1 MENRF
6 PHLRVVTASN
16 RTLGYPAATLLEV
29 DSMHDRRSALA
40 CAVLVVGIA
49 LLYAPSLAN
58 DFVYDDHEVIEV
70 QPRPAGIADLARVF
84 AEPHFRGLPYYRPV
98 VRASLLAQKAV
109 HGDRPA
115 LFHLGNALL
124 AGVAAAAAFALL
136 WAPRLGVGMAPA
148 WWAAAIFAAH
158 PVASSA
164 VYPIASG
171 RETLLPAVLILAAV
185 AAWVRAHRRV
195 ALACLAASLFAK
207 EQAAVVPLLFV
218 LADVCGVATG
228 APRRRVSQARAWIER
243 YAGVVA
249 VTLAYV
255 AIRQQVLGATHY
267 DVAVLEDPAG
277 PLRSLL
283 FGLQVALA
291 PFAQLHYEPEF
302 ALWFSPARIAIAA
315 AILAALGALARVA
328 GAPPM
333 RVALFWAGWFV
344 IAQLPTANLL
354 QQEAPFDERYA
365 FLALLAFPA
374 FAATS
379 ATALWSRPRAR
390 VAAIAI
396 GAMIAVLLAIVT
408 LGRSAAFRDDAAFA
422 AQWLRTNPASPEA
435 HHLLAVLAAQEGRLD
450 AAVTHYRGALRAAPD
465 SPDLH
470 VNIGVALALLGRDA
484 EARRELEEA
493 LRIDPGHPEAHATL
507 GTLLARAGRLDE
519 AVAHHREAVLAA
531 PRFAVAHQNLG
542 VALARLGRYAE
553 AEAEF
558 REALRLDPGSQE
570 TARNLAA
577 ALRAQGRAGEAD
589 TMLRAGSLTE

>member
-1 MENRF
+1 
-6 PHLRVVTASN
+6 
-16 RTLGYPAATLLEV
+16 
-29 DSMHDRRSALA
+29 MHDRRSALA
-40 CAVLVVGIA
+40 CAALGVAIA

-70 QPRPAGIADLARVF
+70 QPRPTGIADLTRVF

-98 VRASLLAQKAV
+98 VRASLLAQKTL
-109 HGDRPA
+109 HGNRPA

-124 AGVAAAAAFALL
+124 AGVAAAAAFVLL
-136 WAPRLGVGMAPA
+136 RAPRLGVDVAPA
-148 WWAAAIFAAH
+148 CWAAAIFAAH

-171 RETLLPAVLILAAV
+171 RETLLPAVLILSAV
-185 AAWVRAHRRV
+185 AAWLRAHRGV
-195 ALACLAASLFAK
+195 ALGCFAASLFAK

-218 LADVCGVATG
+218 LADLCGVAAG
-228 APRRRVSQARAWIER
+228 APPLRVAQIRAWIQR

-255 AIRQQVLGATHY
+255 AVRQRVLGATHY
-267 DVAVLEDPAG
+267 DLAVLDDPAG

-283 FGLQVALA
+283 FGVQVALA

-302 ALWFSPARIAIAA
+302 AVWFSPSRLTIAV
-315 AILAALGALARVA
+315 AILAALGVLVRSA
-328 GAPPM
+328 GAPPA
-333 RVALFWAGWFV
+333 RALLFWAGWFV
-344 IAQLPTANLL
+344 IAQIPTANLL
-354 QQEAPFDERYA
+354 RQEAPFDERYA

-374 FAATS
+374 VAATS

-390 VAAIAI
+390 AASIAI
-396 GAMIAVLLAIVT
+396 GAAIAALLAFVT

-435 HHLLAVLAAQEGRLD
+435 HHLLAVLATQHGDFEG
-450 AAVTHYRGALRAAPD
+450 AITHYREALRNAPT

-470 VNIGVALALLGRDA
+470 VNLGVALAQLGREA
-484 EARRELEEA
+484 EARGELEAA
-493 LRIDPGHPEAHATL
+493 LRIDPGHPEAHAAL
-507 GTLLARAGRLDE
+507 GALLARAGRLDE
-519 AVAHHREAVLAA
+519 AIAHHREAVRAA

-542 VALARLGRYAE
+542 AALARLGRYAE
-553 AEAEF
+553 AELEF
-558 REALRLDPGSQE
+558 REALRLDPRSAE

-577 ALRAQGRAGEAD
+577 ALVAQGRSDEAD
-589 TMLRAGSLTE
+589 TVLRSAALRE